1 VSVITDIISSPIKGV
16 LDGVSDLIKTFV
28 KDPNQQ
34 VQAQLQLATLQ
45 NNAQLALV
53 QADQA
58 FAESE
63 AKVIAAEAASP
74 SWLTSTWRPI
84 LMLVFTTI
92 VAYNYLVCPLLSRP
106 VLPLPPDLWE
116 LLKLGVGGY
125 VMGRSLEK
133 VADSDAATAIVQS
146 FTNVKVNGKPVS
158 PTP

>member
-1 VSVITDIISSPIKGV
+1 MSVITDIISSPIKGV

-34 VQAQLQLATLQ
+34 TQAQLQLATLQ
-45 NNAQLALV
+45 SNAQIALV
-53 QADQA
+53 QADQT

-63 AKVIAAEAASP
+63 AKVLAAEAASP
-74 SWLTSTWRPI
+74 SWLTSSWRPI
-84 LMLVFTTI
+84 LMLVFTAI
-92 VAYNYLVCPLLSRP
+92 VAYDYLVAPLLSRP
-106 VLPLPPDLWE
+106 ILPPPPDLWE

-133 VADSDAATAIVQS
+133 VADSDGAQAIVQA
-146 FTNVKVNGKPVS
+146 FTNVKVNGKSVT